1 MKNSGQRQDVAFLAL
16 AVAVLAVAVALFV
29 GMKSIQKERPKKTE
43 PQAAKKVE
51 TAKKPG
57 SKGASGAPRDPFK
70 TQAGGA
76 GVAGG
81 PGAQQ
86 RELKLVGI
94 VAEQGDK
101 PVAIIRSGKKR
112 YYAKVG
118 DRAAGYTVMSIGQ
131 DNATLEKDGNTVTL
145 VLYTPEPEE

>member
-1 MKNSGQRQDVAFLAL
+1 MKSNGYRQDVAFLAL

-29 GMKSIQKERPKKTE
+29 GMKSIQRERPKKAE
-43 PQAAKKVE
+43 PKSAKKVE
-51 TAKKPG
+51 SVKKPG

-76 GVAGG
+76 GGAGG
-81 PGAQQ
+81 AVAQQ
-86 RELKLVGI
+86 REVKLVGI

-101 PVAIIRSGKKR
+101 PVAIIRSGRKR

-131 DNATLEKDGNTVTL
+131 DSATLVKDGSTVTL
-145 VLYTPEPEE
+145 VLRTPEPEE